1 MSYNADMLK
10 KQYQKEYSD
19 RCKENLIKLREEIAK
34 LSSTEFCK
42 QTGIQKSNLSSLEN
56 GDREPSMFIIRAY
69 KTYFL
74 EKHNL
79 NISTDY
85 LLGYT
90 SVIENKKMNISD
102 DLGLSGESIEMLKMW
117 KEQRDN
123 QNKIIPALGNDLNI
137 INLLLE
143 YQYRKAQ
150 KVYPNYPSWSVF
162 HFIGQY
168 LTPHK
173 MKREQQDRLRVCD
186 GAEWKDIEIGDTLE
200 KAGGDRYCIKK
211 TDAVN
216 SKTFSGSDTSKL
228 HIVSDDNNEH
238 YVIDVD
244 TMFKSYSKD
253 NIFSELD
260 KIKDYIAKRK

>member
-1 MSYNADMLK
+1 
-10 KQYQKEYSD
+10 
-19 RCKENLIKLREEIAK
+19 
-34 LSSTEFCK
+34 
-42 QTGIQKSNLSSLEN
+42 
-56 GDREPSMFIIRAY
+56 MFIIRAY

-90 SVIENKKMNISD
+90 SVIENEKMNISD
-102 DLGLSGESIEMLKMW
+102 DLGLSGESIEILKMW

-123 QNKIIPALGNDLNI
+123 QNKIIPALGNDLDI

-186 GAEWKDIEIGDTLE
+186 GTVWKDIEIGDTLE
-200 KAGGDRYCIKK
+200 KADGGRYCIKN
-211 TDAVN
+211 TDAIN

-228 HIVSDDNNEH
+228 HIVSDDNDEH

-244 TMFKSYSKD
+244 AMFKSYSKD

-260 KIKDYIAKRK
+260 KIKDYITKRK